1 MKVIRYI
8 FISVLVVISS
18 CLTVTQAMAVYQ
30 DKSMQKESKKAA
42 TRLEKEGWN
51 VFGNVKSIKE
61 GMDAHYK
68 ALFAGKG
75 RLTTIEGHG
84 IANDL
89 NLAVRKSQNNAAAQ
103 YASMRESK
111 VEGETETKVSSTS
124 DGETSSGNVELT
136 AHFRST
142 TDQLVKSMKPSVV
155 FYRTMSDGKY
165 EVRAFYLVSVLK

>member
-1 MKVIRYI
+1 MKVIKYI
-8 FISVLVVISS
+8 FILVALFS
-18 CLTVTQAMAVYQ
+18 CFMVTEAMAEYQ

-42 TRLEKEGWN
+42 TRLEKEGWK

-68 ALFAGKG
+68 ALFEGKG
-75 RLTTIEGHG
+75 RLTTIEAHG
-84 IANDL
+84 IAKDI
-89 NLAVRKSQNNAAAQ
+89 NAAAQ
-103 YASMRESK
+103 YAAMRESK

-136 AHFRST
+136 THFRSS

-165 EVRAFYLVSVLK
+165 EVRAFYLVSVL

>member
-1 MKVIRYI
+1 MKVIKYF
-8 FISVLVVISS
+8 FISVLVAIFS
-18 CLTVTQAMAVYQ
+18 CLTVTEAMAIYQ
-30 DKSMQKESKKAA
+30 NKSMQKESKKAA

-68 ALFAGKG
+68 ALFEGKG
-75 RLTTIEGHG
+75 SLTTIEGHG
-84 IANDL
+84 IAKDL
-89 NLAVRKSQNNAAAQ
+89 NTAVRKSQNNAAAQ
-103 YASMRESK
+103 YAAMRESK
-111 VEGETETKVSSTS
+111 VEGETETKVKSTS
-124 DGETSSGNVELT
+124 NGETSSSNVELT

-165 EVRAFYLVSVLK
+165 EVRAFFLVSVL

>member
-8 FISVLVVISS
+8 FISVLVAIFS
-18 CLTVTQAMAVYQ
+18 CLTVTQAMAIYQ

-68 ALFAGKG
+68 ALFEGKG
-75 RLTTIEGHG
+75 HLTTIEGHG

-103 YASMRESK
+103 YAAMRESK

-124 DGETSSGNVELT
+124 DGETSSGNIELT
-136 AHFRST
+136 SHLRSS
-142 TDQLVKSMKPSVV
+142 TDQLVKSLKPSVV
-155 FYRTMSDGKY
+155 FYRMMNDGKY
-165 EVRAFYLVSVLK
+165 EVRAFYLVNVLK

>member
-8 FISVLVVISS
+8 LIGVLVAIFS
-18 CLTVTQAMAVYQ
+18 CLTVTQATAVYQ

-42 TRLEKEGWN
+42 TRLAKEGWN

-84 IANDL
+84 IASDL
-89 NLAVRKSQNNAAAQ
+89 NLAVRKSQHNAAAQ

-111 VEGETETKVSSTS
+111 VEGETETKVGSTS
-124 DGETSSGNVELT
+124 DGETSSGSVELT
-136 AHFRST
+136 AHFRSS

>member
-1 MKVIRYI
+1 MKVIKYI
-8 FISVLVVISS
+8 FILVALFS
-18 CLTVTQAMAVYQ
+18 CFMVTEAMAEYQ

-42 TRLEKEGWN
+42 TRLEKEGWK

-68 ALFAGKG
+68 ALFEGKG
-75 RLTTIEGHG
+75 RLTTIEAHG
-84 IANDL
+84 IAKDI

-103 YASMRESK
+103 YAAMRESK

-136 AHFRST
+136 THFRSS

-165 EVRAFYLVSVLK
+165 EVRAFYLVSVL